1 MKVSP
6 SVPGILCKANN
17 HATDDE
23 HSAALSLDHSRLSV
37 PPVVRRTFD
46 QGEVK
51 QRSTESTSGSSAC
64 EHMRCAYGTRPT
76 FVRGKFLCPSTLRKR
91 QLEPRHL
98 RPAPPFPLMSK
109 RETNLEAEDE
119 LEERKLHAN
128 CAFKLNCAYL
138 SHPVRQNG
146 VCVCVPSPNKK
157 RHLSRSPEI
166 EGPKHLN
173 LDKRDQSMALESRND
188 AVKCTLKKHCPLGQY
203 GYLIDGQCICH
214 QPGPEHPWPGKR
226 ELVAASE
233 AGTASEDLKVGTD
246 NGEGENAAKGSHPE
260 DTENL
265 DHAVSSPLLPHS
277 LPPPPLPPLS
287 PPHPP
292 PAAAAATTPGETPHD
307 RPRLSRHLPGHL
319 PPRAHRLDVQL
330 HRRQRCPGRPA

>member
-1 MKVSP
+1 MLRTFA
-6 SVPGILCKANN
+6 SVILVALVTAFALAAPTPEDNQLFPRGSN
-17 HATDDE
+17 ENDE
-23 HSAALSLDHSRLSV
+23 HSAALSLDHSHLSG

-46 QGEVK
+46 QGEVE
-51 QRSTESTSGSSAC
+51 QRSTESPSGSSAC

-76 FVRGKFLCPSTLRKR
+76 FVRGKCLCPSTLRKR
-91 QLEPRHL
+91 QLEPRHA

-157 RHLSRSPEI
+157 RHVSESPEI
-166 EGPKHLN
+166 KGPKHLN
-173 LDKRDQSMALESRND
+173 LDKRDQSMALESRDD

-233 AGTASEDLKVGTD
+233 AGTASEDLKVGTG
-246 NGEGENAAKGSHPE
+246 NGEGEDAATESHRE

-265 DHAVSSPLLPHS
+265 DHA
-277 LPPPPLPPLS
+277 
-287 PPHPP
+287 
-292 PAAAAATTPGETPHD
+292 
-307 RPRLSRHLPGHL
+307 
-319 PPRAHRLDVQL
+319 
-330 HRRQRCPGRPA
+330 